1 MASQYYNVT
10 TNNGDA
16 KIANAIAT
24 ATKLNITHVVFGD
37 GNGSVP
43 TPDKSR
49 TAMVNEVYRVAPSNY
64 YLHPTIA
71 NRLIVE
77 AIIPSDVGGFYI
89 REVGLIADTTVLI
102 SDGSVAPIFKEA
114 STDGTREYRLK
125 FAINI
130 VNSSIANITLDSS
143 LIYVTQDTIVDN
155 LTTAD
160 ATKPLSAAQGK
171 VLQDNKLNKTANAV
185 SATKLQTARTIGG
198 VSFDGSAN
206 INLPGVNAA
215 GNQSTTGNA
224 ATATKLAT
232 ARLIGGVSFDGT
244 ANINLPGVNAAG
256 NQSTTGNAATATKLQ
271 TARTINGISFDG
283 SANITIQ
290 DNTKALLTDFTNS
303 KTEKGYQKLANGLIL
318 QWGTTSLIAS
328 SSGTLIQSETY
339 PITFPTA
346 VLHIFATYRESTGSS
361 ADSIYT
367 KDRTNTGFNIGQ
379 TSSEAHTVSWFAI
392 GY

>member
-1 MASQYYNVT
+1 MASQFYNVT

-49 TAMVNEVYRVAPSNY
+49 TALVNQVYSVAPSNY

-114 STDGTREYRLK
+114 STDGTREYKLK

-130 VNSSIANITLDSS
+130 VDSSIANITLDSS

-155 LTTAD
+155 LTTND
-160 ATKPLSAAQGK
+160 STKPLSAAQGK
-171 VLQDNKLNKTANAV
+171 VLQDNKLAASEVGLAGGAASLGVDGFVPDTELKKASTTQVGIVQLINDLVT
-185 SATKLQTARTIGG
+185 GG
-198 VSFDGSAN
+198 VDKALTAEQGKLLLGMFTGGPTHFKVPNPSEPLKPWIVQMGTVTV
-206 INLPGVNAA
+206 PGAPAGQSVTFPVAFPNGCFYSNAGDEHGA
-215 GNQSTTGNA
+215 TGNLDVA
-224 ATATKLAT
+224 GTYNTTKTGMVVVLAT
-232 ARLIGGVSFDGT
+232 QSLSGG
-244 ANINLPGVNAAG
+244 A
-256 NQSTTGNAATATKLQ
+256 
-271 TARTINGISFDG
+271 
-283 SANITIQ
+283 
-290 DNTKALLTDFTNS
+290 
-303 KTEKGYQKLANGLIL
+303 
-318 QWGTTSLIAS
+318 W
-328 SSGTLIQSETY
+328 TY
-339 PITFPTA
+339 P
-346 VLHIFATYRESTGSS
+346 TGSVKWI
-361 ADSIYT
+361 AVG
-367 KDRTNTGFNIGQ
+367 N
-379 TSSEAHTVSWFAI
+379 
-392 GY
+392 

>member
-1 MASQYYNVT
+1 MASQFYNVT

-24 ATKLNITHVVFGD
+24 ATTLNITHVVFGD

-49 TAMVNEVYRVAPSNY
+49 TALVNQVYSVAPSNY

-114 STDGTREYRLK
+114 STDGTREYKLK

-130 VNSSIANITLDSS
+130 VDSSIANITLDSS
-143 LIYVTQDTIVDN
+143 LVYVTQDTIVDN

-160 ATKPLSAAQGK
+160 AKKPLSAAQGK
-171 VLQDNKLNKTANAV
+171 VLQDNKLDASEV
-185 SATKLQTARTIGG
+185 GLSGG
-198 VSFDGSAN
+198 AASLGVDGYVPDAE
-206 INLPGVNAA
+206 LKKA
-215 GNQSTTGNA
+215 STTQAGIVQ
-224 ATATKLAT
+224 L
-232 ARLIGGVSFDGT
+232 
-244 ANINLPGVNAAG
+244 VNDI
-256 NQSTTGNAATATKLQ
+256 TTGGINEALTAEQGKLFFEMF
-271 TARTINGISFDG
+271 AS
-283 SANITIQ
+283 S
-290 DNTKALLTDFTNS
+290 KAS
-303 KTEKGYQKLANGLIL
+303 RGYQKLPRGLII
-318 QWGTTSLIAS
+318 QWGED
-328 SSGTLIQSETY
+328 SGGSTAGSQNVTM
-339 PITFPTA
+339 PITFPNAILQA
-346 VLHIFATYRESTGSS
+346 VATFNEINSETPFSVGVKTINASTI
-361 ADSIYT
+361 AL
-367 KDRTNTGFNIGQ
+367 R
-379 TSSEAHTVSWFAI
+379 TSSSTNAYVRWLAI

>member
-1 MASQYYNVT
+1 MASQFYNVT

-77 AIIPSDVGGFYI
+77 AIIPSNIGGFYI

-114 STDGTREYRLK
+114 STDGTREYKLK
-125 FAINI
+125 FALNI
-130 VNSSIANITLDSS
+130 VDSGIANITLDSS
-143 LIYVTQDTIVDN
+143 LIYVTQNTIVDN

-160 ATKPLSAAQGK
+160 ATKPLSANQGK
-171 VLQDNKLNKTANAV
+171 ILQDTKLDKTANAV

-198 VSFDGSAN
+198 VSFDG
-206 INLPGVNAA
+206 
-215 GNQSTTGNA
+215 
-224 ATATKLAT
+224 
-232 ARLIGGVSFDGT
+232 T
-244 ANINLPGVNAAG
+244 ANINLPGVNTVG
-256 NQSTTGNAATATKLQ
+256 NQNTTGNAATAAKLQ
-271 TARTINGISFDG
+271 AARTINGVIFDG
-283 SANITIQ
+283 SANINLPLIGYDQTWQ
-290 DNTKALLTDFTNS
+290 DVTALRTFDTVYTNS
-303 KTEKGYQKLANGLIL
+303 TGKPIAINIYAEASGRPFSISNDGLTWIDCAGMGGGADKENVFMIIPANWKYRIVGNVLI
-318 QWGTTSLIAS
+318 
-328 SSGTLIQSETY
+328 TY
-339 PITFPTA
+339 WME
-346 VLHIFATYRESTGSS
+346 LR
-361 ADSIYT
+361 
-367 KDRTNTGFNIGQ
+367 
-379 TSSEAHTVSWFAI
+379 
-392 GY
+392 

>member
-43 TPDKSR
+43 TPDKNR
-49 TAMVNEVYRVAPSNY
+49 TALVNEVYRVAPSNY

-130 VNSSIANITLDSS
+130 VDSSIANITLDSS

-171 VLQDNKLNKTANAV
+171 DLQDNKLGKLENAA
-185 SATKLQTARTIGG
+185 SATKLQTARKING
-198 VSFDGSAN
+198 VD
-206 INLPGVNAA
+206 
-215 GNQSTTGNA
+215 
-224 ATATKLAT
+224 
-232 ARLIGGVSFDGT
+232 FDGT
-244 ANINLPGVNAAG
+244 SDIDLFLDVVMYSPIPYPKM
-256 NQSTTGNAATATKLQ
+256 TPPTGFLMLMGQA
-271 TARTINGISFDG
+271 ISPD
-283 SANITIQ
+283 
-290 DNTKALLTDFTNS
+290 
-303 KTEKGYQKLANGLIL
+303 
-318 QWGTTSLIAS
+318 
-328 SSGTLIQSETY
+328 TY
-339 PITFPTA
+339 PILYSLYGTNLPDMRAKFIRGIDNGRGVDNGRIILSEQGDAIRNITGSFIGGALNFTPTGAFYKKAQDDGSWGGSGSEREDMYYFDASLVVPTA
-346 VLHIFATYRESTGSS
+346 NENRPSNIA
-361 ADSIYT
+361 
-367 KDRTNTGFNIGQ
+367 FNYIVKAG
-379 TSSEAHTVSWFAI
+379 
-392 GY
+392 

>member
-1 MASQYYNVT
+1 MASQFYNVT

-49 TAMVNEVYRVAPSNY
+49 TALVNQVYSVAPSNY

-114 STDGTREYRLK
+114 STDGNREYKLK

-130 VNSSIANITLDSS
+130 VDSSIANITLDSS

-155 LTTAD
+155 LITND
-160 ATKPLSAAQGK
+160 STKPLSAAQGK
-171 VLQDNKLNKTANAV
+171 VLQDNKLDASEVGLA
-185 SATKLQTARTIGG
+185 GG
-198 VSFDGSAN
+198 AASLGMDGYVPDAELKKASITQAG
-206 INLPGVNAA
+206 IVQLVNDLI
-215 GNQSTTGNA
+215 TG
-224 ATATKLAT
+224 
-232 ARLIGGVSFDGT
+232 GT
-244 ANINLPGVNAAG
+244 
-256 NQSTTGNAATATKLQ
+256 
-271 TARTINGISFDG
+271 D
-283 SANITIQ
+283 
-290 DNTKALLTDFTNS
+290 KALTAEQGKLLLGMFESS
-303 KTEKGYQKLANGLIL
+303 KTENGYQKLPNALIF
-318 QWGTTSLIAS
+318 QWGKVNFPSVAS
-328 SSGTLIQSETY
+328 TAGSHVTATF
-339 PITFPTA
+339 TFPVAFPNGVFHVFNTNNNFGIGTEGNECNVALDSTTNSSA
-346 VLHIFATYRESTGSS
+346 VLKAVRIIGSNSAGTEKFTGSL
-361 ADSIYT
+361 
-367 KDRTNTGFNIGQ
+367 
-379 TSSEAHTVSWFAI
+379 FAI

>member
-1 MASQYYNVT
+1 MASQFYNVT

-114 STDGTREYRLK
+114 STDGTREYKLK

-130 VNSSIANITLDSS
+130 VDDSIANITLDSS
-143 LIYVTQDTIVDN
+143 LVYVTQDMIVDN
-155 LTTAD
+155 LITDD

-171 VLQDNKLNKTANAV
+171 VLQDNKLEASEVGFAGGAASLGLDGYVPDAELKKASTTQAGIIQVVNDLITGGTDKALTAEQGKVFFEMFSGGTNYFKIPNSSNSLKPWIIQMGISAVIPSGSTPTETTFPFAFPNACAGAVATYSNVLSPNSAVTVNITSTNKT
-185 SATKLQTARTIGG
+185 Q
-198 VSFDGSAN
+198 
-206 INLPGVNAA
+206 
-215 GNQSTTGNA
+215 
-224 ATATKLAT
+224 
-232 ARLIGGVSFDGT
+232 
-244 ANINLPGVNAAG
+244 
-256 NQSTTGNAATATKLQ
+256 
-271 TARTINGISFDG
+271 
-283 SANITIQ
+283 
-290 DNTKALLTDFTNS
+290 
-303 KTEKGYQKLANGLIL
+303 IL
-318 QWGTTSLIAS
+318 MTQQ
-328 SSGTLIQSETY
+328 SGTNAQFLYI
-339 PITFPTA
+339 
-346 VLHIFATYRESTGSS
+346 
-361 ADSIYT
+361 
-367 KDRTNTGFNIGQ
+367 
-379 TSSEAHTVSWFAI
+379 AI
-392 GY
+392 GN